1 MQIVWG
7 HSMHI
12 SKMELEFFAGKH
24 QMKQIVIV
32 TTVISKYN
40 SGISITF
47 QVVPQ
52 V

>member
-40 SGISITF
+40 LCIPIVVVAAT
-47 QVVPQ
+47 QV
-52 V
+52 